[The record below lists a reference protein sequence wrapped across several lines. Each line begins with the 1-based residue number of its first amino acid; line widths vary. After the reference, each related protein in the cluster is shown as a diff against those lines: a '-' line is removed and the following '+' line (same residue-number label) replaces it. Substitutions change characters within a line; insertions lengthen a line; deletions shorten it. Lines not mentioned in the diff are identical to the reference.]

1 MKLSSKLFSAI
12 IAIGILFSCGTVK
25 PNLTMDSFYEN
36 YSQKNAASN
45 IKIPAFLLNSFI
57 SNNSSLKP
65 FADKI
70 NSVRVFSMSELNNS
84 SLKNIKTDLGSALR
98 NEKYSDY
105 ISNGGENTFK
115 IAAKENGDILD
126 KVMIATENN
135 GTFLL
140 MELDSSLTQND
151 MKNLVEM
158 IKTKKIDVNEVKGQL

>member
-1 MKLSSKLFSAI
+1 
-12 IAIGILFSCGTVK
+12 
-25 PNLTMDSFYEN
+25 
-36 YSQKNAASN
+36 
-45 IKIPAFLLNSFI
+45 
-57 SNNSSLKP
+57 
-65 FADKI
+65 
-70 NSVRVFSMSELNNS
+70 MSELNNS

-158 IKTKKIDVNEVKGQL
+158 IKTKNIDVNEVKGQL